1 MTEDHSPTRIT
12 SYDAMLAALSPEGVP
27 PFRVGILVGP
37 GFVPMD
43 IVGIQTVLAMM
54 PGSEIHFIWKDRE
67 VVEGFRSWPTVPTT
81 TFATCPSLDVF
92 AVGMNPPEVQND
104 PEVIAFVQKAA
115 ESARYV
121 IGVCSG
127 VALLGAAGL
136 IVGKTVASN
145 FAAEDLLRDLG
156 AAEVLASGGGAAV
169 DGNLYTAGPGIGSFE
184 AALLVAAAAF
194 GRGAAELAEFAIEYD
209 PHPPFRTGTVAS
221 ASDDMLAGARAMIGP
236 IIAQYQRQPSPAAA
250 SRPTE

>member
-1 MTEDHSPTRIT
+1 MTKDHNQTRIT
-12 SYDAMLAALSPEGVP
+12 SYDGMLAALAPEGVP

-81 TFATCPSLDVF
+81 TFATCPDLDVF

-104 PEVIAFVQKAA
+104 PEVIAFTRKAA
-115 ESARYV
+115 EGARYV

-136 IVGKTVASN
+136 IEGKTVASN

-156 AAEVLASGGGAAV
+156 AETVLASGTGPAV

-184 AALLVAAAAF
+184 VALLVAADTF
-194 GRGAAELAEFAIEYD
+194 GRGAGELAEFAIEYD
-209 PHPPFRTGTVAS
+209 PHPPFQTGTVAG
-221 ASDDMLAGARAMIGP
+221 ASPDMLAGARAMIGP
-236 IIAQYQRQPSPAAA
+236 IIAQYQRRPSLADPA
-250 SRPTE
+250 SDI